1 MSDARQHIR
10 VPLTASV
17 VASLIVAA
25 ASSGVTWGLYS
36 SRLEAAE
43 RRADAAE
50 RTMSA
55 AVAKNAEQDT
65 KIAVITTQYAEILR
79 RLDAIEKKIDQR

>member
-1 MSDARQHIR
+1 MNNARQHIR

-25 ASSGVTWGLYS
+25 ASSGVTWGLYA

-65 KIAVITTQYAEILR
+65 KIAVITTQYSEILR
-79 RLDAIEKKIDQR
+79 RLDAIEKKIDRR

>member
-1 MSDARQHIR
+1 MSNARQHIR

-17 VASLIVAA
+17 VASLIMAA
-25 ASSGVTWGLYS
+25 ASSGVTWGLYA

-43 RRADAAE
+43 RRADQAENAIAAAI
-50 RTMSA
+50 T
-55 AVAKNAEQDT
+55 KNAEQDT
-65 KIAVITTQYAEILR
+65 RIAVITAQYSEILR